1 MENPDVVQEEV
12 QFYNTGGHWLMA
24 TQSANPPF
32 AVNRI
37 VDVAFDPLEELVWCI
52 SENGQFSS
60 FYGST
65 LELYTTNKVTPMKV
79 PGQDEQVCELKSIFP
94 SSRYSERHVYILAS
108 NAIYV
113 YSKFGRG
120 WGFATA
126 PGMTSMV
133 CMTAA
138 QNSPAPQGNSD
149 FDRFFCGGMQSEVFE
164 LDANPGSAFGAT
176 IRTYDV
182 GEYGAVTIKP
192 FTYGICV
199 GNICGQ
205 VKMIDPRSRV
215 GVFRTFEAHSGEIS
229 DMAVLN
235 DGTSLVTTGW
245 SRQPNGSLRIDRL
258 VYLFDLRFVRL
269 EAPLTTVVDPCY
281 VSTVGSTQR
290 LIVASQP
297 GAFQTL
303 ELDGPNV
310 DPQSLGNIMVEN
322 YDQVNAFRVS
332 SNGESLIFGTE
343 CGNLHLYSSSLEAC
357 RFNHNSIPTEFA
369 SNLADGL
376 RVADLN
382 ANAEE
387 DFDLPISGSYA
398 LAKAAGRKMLK
409 IAEAAANEAIARET
423 GSYCLFKRP
432 GAGAE
437 AAMSLP
443 YLERLRLTAYN
454 SALNKAFNPIDD
466 FDGNTD
472 SIFAFSAVP
481 FKLNPPTC
489 AQAELSEWVCSSTGS
504 IRDGYTSDWPADLCG
519 VINRGYHSIC

>member
-1 MENPDVVQEEV
+1 MENPNVVQQEG
-12 QFYNTGGHWLMA
+12 QLYNTGGHWLMA
-24 TQSANPPF
+24 TQSANAPF
-32 AVNRI
+32 AVNRV

-52 SENGQFSS
+52 SDNGQFSS

-65 LELYTTNKVTPMKV
+65 LELYTANKVTPMKV
-79 PGQDEQVCELKSIFP
+79 PGQEEQVCELKSIFP
-94 SSRYSERHVYILAS
+94 SSRYSEHHVYILAS

-133 CMTAA
+133 CLAA
-138 QNSPAPQGNSD
+138 AHDSPAPLGNSD
-149 FDRFFCGGMQSEVFE
+149 FNRFFCGGMQEQVFE

-182 GEYGAVTIKP
+182 GEFGAVTIKP
-192 FTYGICV
+192 FTYGLCV

-205 VKMIDPRSRV
+205 VKLIDPRSRV

-290 LIVASQP
+290 LVVASQP

-303 ELDGPNV
+303 EIDGPNV

-357 RFNHNSIPTEFA
+357 RFNHNSIPTQFA
-369 SNLADGL
+369 SDLADGL
-376 RVADLN
+376 RVADLEESP
-382 ANAEE
+382 EE
-387 DFDLPISGSYA
+387 DIGLPISGSYA
-398 LAKAAGRKMLK
+398 LAKAAGKL
-409 IAEAAANEAIARET
+409 
-423 GSYCLFKRP
+423 LLRP
-432 GAGAE
+432 C
-437 AAMSLP
+437 SI
-443 YLERLRLTAYN
+443 LRL
-454 SALNKAFNPIDD
+454 I
-466 FDGNTD
+466 
-472 SIFAFSAVP
+472 
-481 FKLNPPTC
+481 
-489 AQAELSEWVCSSTGS
+489 
-504 IRDGYTSDWPADLCG
+504 
-519 VINRGYHSIC
+519 IC